1 MENLFIRQEDE
12 EKLCL
17 LNQAYYSGDWSI
29 LAKKGA
35 EGFYFFSDD
44 DKTAIRLSA
53 DTRWGKKIIADLK
66 MKVKERRKYP
76 LEVPKEE
83 GGHFHDF
90 FVQNIIFSLLFAGII
105 RRLTIVLLAIKNGV
119 EINVM
124 TGPGFMKYIC

>member
-76 LEVPKEE
+76 WK
-83 GGHFHDF
+83 
-90 FVQNIIFSLLFAGII
+90 SLKKKAGIF
-105 RRLTIVLLAIKNGV
+105 
-119 EINVM
+119 M
-124 TGPGFMKYIC
+124 TFLSKT

>member
-1 MENLFIRQEDE
+1 
-12 EKLCL
+12 
-17 LNQAYYSGDWSI
+17 
-29 LAKKGA
+29 
-35 EGFYFFSDD
+35 
-44 DKTAIRLSA
+44 
-53 DTRWGKKIIADLK
+53 

-76 LEVPKEE
+76 LEVLKKKA
-83 GGHFHDF
+83 GIFMTF

>member
-35 EGFYFFSDD
+35 EGIFISSQTMI
-44 DKTAIRLSA
+44 KTAIRLSA

-83 GGHFHDF
+83 GGA
-90 FVQNIIFSLLFAGII
+90 FS
-105 RRLTIVLLAIKNGV
+105 
-119 EINVM
+119 
-124 TGPGFMKYIC
+124 